1 MDDTQIRKCSNL
13 FINFI
18 IFIKFLFLIN
28 VGIYLFIKYF
38 TKSHHY
44 QSTSMYIIER
54 VRFIFT
60 ICLALLLIFI
70 FSPHN
75 NHTIYITPNM
85 TFLFYAVGFLLITTA
100 NWSLFFN
107 QPAWLKDASMLAQ

>member
-1 MDDTQIRKCSNL
+1 MDDILIKKWLNL

-28 VGIYLFIKYF
+28 VAIYLFIKYF

-44 QSTSMYIIER
+44 EAISMYIIKR
-54 VRFIFT
+54 IRFLFT
-60 ICLALLLIFI
+60 ICLAILLIFI
-70 FSPHN
+70 FSPRN
-75 NHTIYITPNM
+75 NHTVYITPNM

-100 NWSLFFN
+100 NWSLFLQ
-107 QPAWLKDASMLAQ
+107 QPVWLKDVSMLAQ